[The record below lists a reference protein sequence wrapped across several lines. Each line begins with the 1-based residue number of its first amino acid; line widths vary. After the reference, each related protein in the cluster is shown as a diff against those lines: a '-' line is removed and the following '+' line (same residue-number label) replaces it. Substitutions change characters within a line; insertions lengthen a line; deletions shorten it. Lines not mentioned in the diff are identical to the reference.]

1 MKSKNAH
8 LVPGHD
14 GFLQPTSRIVGA
26 DYRDSSV
33 QFSVAFI
40 DYNGDG
46 VFNQAGVDRMALTVY
61 QDREL
66 RINNGY
72 GTACMKL
79 KTVAPTFMVD
89 SFAFEVAELAADG
102 AWFKLR
108 AKKPTQVPKPDLR
121 IITALPDATFDTFLG
136 KKLHLKDYL
145 HQGKSVYVYFFN
157 SRPLPYQ
164 LDKLNKIYEKYSDA
178 VTIIGLSLPFSESLD
193 EPYTEQLLKNMAN
206 PWHHAICDEATYAL
220 LQQDMSYFRGVWT
233 DADGRIREISIGP
246 NQLLAKLES
255 AFGIR

>member
-1 MKSKNAH
+1 MKSKSAH
-8 LVPGHD
+8 IVPGND
-14 GFLQPTSRIVGA
+14 GFLQPNSRMVAA

-33 QFSVAFI
+33 QFTLAFI

-79 KTVAPTFMVD
+79 KTVAPNFVVD

-102 AWFKLR
+102 AWCKLR
-108 AKKPTQVPKPDLR
+108 PKKLTPKAKPDLR
-121 IITALPDATFDTFLG
+121 IITALPDVTFETFFS
-136 KKLHLKDYL
+136 KKLRLHDYL

-164 LDKLNKIYEKYSDA
+164 TEKLNTIFEKYSDQ
-178 VTIIGLSLPFSESLD
+178 VTIIGLSLPFTEALD
-193 EPYTEQLLKNMAN
+193 EPNTDLVLKNMAN

-220 LQQDMSYFRGVWT
+220 LQQDMSYFRGVWA

-246 NQLLAKLES
+246 NQLLSKLES
-255 AFGIR
+255 AFGVR